1 MKGTGP
7 AHLFIYFQK
16 PYKITD
22 QGEIEEIRGSREE
35 FLVSDGKFPLNFLRS
50 DRIQRLCH
58 H

>member
-35 FLVSDGKFPLNFLRS
+35 FFVSDGKFPLNFPRG
-50 DRIQRLCH
+50 DRDKWFGQH
-58 H
+58 

>member
-22 QGEIEEIRGSREE
+22 QGEIDEIRGSREE
-35 FLVSDGKFPLNFLRS
+35 FLVSDGKFPLNFLHG
-50 DRIQRLCH
+50 DGIQRFGH